1 MLRKEVRAPSD
12 LIADSRHKE
21 YDAYNADRHASA
33 LDACLSV
40 RPGPEA
46 DVLDIGKSAFTRQLQ
61 ERYRNV
67 WTLGFPDPSDKHIV
81 FDLNDSSISAIESYE
96 RFDLIT
102 FNEVIEHLHTAPET
116 VLSTLYPLL
125 KSGGYMILQ
134 TPNAAALNKRL
145 LMLIGRNPFERLRT
159 DHTNPGHLRELTKA
173 ELAEVVTT
181 TGFEIIDHRCIEY
194 AGVYGKTWRN
204 YALPALRVAARLYPT
219 FARSQQI
226 IIRKP

>member
-1 MLRKEVRAPSD
+1 MLGTKVRAPSD

-21 YDAYNADRHASA
+21 YDVYNIGRHVSA

-40 RPGPEA
+40 RPNP
-46 DVLDIGKSAFTRQLQ
+46 DTNVLDIGLSDFTRQLRD
-61 ERYRNV
+61 RYQNV
-67 WTLGFPDPSDKHIV
+67 WTLGFPGPTDQHIV
-81 FDLNDSSISAIESYE
+81 FNLNDAPVSTIDTREQ
-96 RFDLIT
+96 FDLIT

-125 KSGGYMILQ
+125 KSGGHMVLQ

-145 LMLIGRNPFERLRT
+145 LLLFGRNPFERLRT
-159 DHTNPGHLRELTKA
+159 DHTNPGHLRELTMA
-173 ELAEVVTT
+173 ELAEVARA

-194 AGVYGKTWRN
+194 AGVYGKSWRN
-204 YALPALRVAARLYPT
+204 YALPMLRLAARLHPT

-226 IIRKP
+226 ILRKP